1 MTAYHAHETF
11 HPTAPEAASNGV
23 AAKLLFTSLALAL
36 IFLVATATKNPS
48 MAAIDA
54 TYATD
59 AQTDNG
65 AVTVL
70 AP

>member
-1 MTAYHAHETF
+1 MTAYHAHESF
-11 HPTAPEAASNGV
+11 RPTEVASKNDA
-23 AAKLLFTSLALAL
+23 AAKLLFATFAVAL
-36 IFLVATATKNPS
+36 IFVVGTATKNPP
-48 MAAIDA
+48 MAALDA
-54 TYATD
+54 AYVTD

>member
-1 MTAYHAHETF
+1 MTAYHAHESF
-11 HPTAPEAASNGV
+11 HPTEAASNG
-23 AAKLLFTSLALAL
+23 AAKLGLFATLALAIL
-36 IFLVATATKNPS
+36 FLAATATKNPS